1 MATLGVLSNYSLPGL
16 KVSNNNLSKILI
28 STGNKTLTA
37 DNNNLKDIGMIGN
50 GSSTKNMRKK
60 QKLIPI
66 DGLGGDDDEN
76 IPPSEIQPPAK
87 KLKVLQESN
96 GVIVTKS
103 LGKVPQKS
111 TLPQAVARR
120 NARERNRVKQVN
132 NGFATLRQHIPEEV
146 AEAFEAAGNGR
157 GTSKKL
163 SKVETLR
170 MAVEYIRSLERILG
184 IDTDDNSDYFPNIKQ
199 EILSDFGPISPLDD
213 QYEDSNYDPDETTF
227 FNSTSMSLLDEPPQ
241 QLPDITTIN
250 GQQYLRIPGTNT
262 YQLITSQVFDH
273 FDNDNDVLVP
283 TSPVS
288 ICVSDTAPL
297 SPATNNF
304 MSSTSPTSSSP
315 CTSTG
320 TLLPSASTILNCRR
334 RAPNSSSSPIGFYS
348 GSSSSN
354 NNNSSNTNAD
364 DHLTTH
370 YNENAAGV
378 IVTSAAAATT
388 TTIKV
393 ENNSHTTNSNN
404 SNIVGVGVVSEES
417 MMETIDWWDAHTP
430 KSDSSIIKEEIF

>member
-50 GSSTKNMRKK
+50 GGKTMRKK
-60 QKLIPI
+60 QKLMPI
-66 DGLGGDDDEN
+66 DGLGGGDDEN
-76 IPPSEIQPPAK
+76 VPPSEVQQPNK

-103 LGKVPQKS
+103 VGKVAQKS

-227 FNSTSMSLLDEPPQ
+227 FNSTSMSLLDEPSQ

-297 SPATNNF
+297 SPATNHF
-304 MSSTSPTSSSP
+304 MSSTSSPTSSSSP
-315 CTSTG
+315 CTG

-348 GSSSSN
+348 GSGTTTTTNSN
-354 NNNSSNTNAD
+354 SNAD
-364 DHLTTH
+364 DHHSTH
-370 YNENAAGV
+370 YNENAAGA
-378 IVTSAAAATT
+378 IVTSATAAT

-393 ENNSHTTNSNN
+393 EHNSHTSSNN
-404 SNIVGVGVVSEES
+404 SNVVGVGVVSEES

>member
-50 GSSTKNMRKK
+50 GGKTMRKK

-66 DGLGGDDDEN
+66 DGLGGGDDEN
-76 IPPSEIQPPAK
+76 VPPSEVQPPTK

-103 LGKVPQKS
+103 VGKVAQKS

-184 IDTDDNSDYFPNIKQ
+184 IDTDDSSDYFPNIKQ

-227 FNSTSMSLLDEPPQ
+227 FNSTSMSLLDETSQ

-304 MSSTSPTSSSP
+304 MSSTSSPTSSSSP
-315 CTSTG
+315 CTG

-348 GSSSSN
+348 GSGSTTTTT
-354 NNNSSNTNAD
+354 NSNAD
-364 DHLTTH
+364 DHHSTH

-378 IVTSAAAATT
+378 IVTSATAAT

-393 ENNSHTTNSNN
+393 ENNSHTTSNN
-404 SNIVGVGVVSEES
+404 SNVVGVGVVSEES

>member
-50 GSSTKNMRKK
+50 GKTMRKK

-66 DGLGGDDDEN
+66 DGFGGDDEN
-76 IPPSEIQPPAK
+76 TPPSDVQPPAK

-103 LGKVPQKS
+103 VGKQPQKS

-132 NGFATLRQHIPEEV
+132 NGFQTLRQHIPEEV

-170 MAVEYIRSLERILG
+170 MAVEYIRSLERVLG
-184 IDTDDNSDYFPNIKQ
+184 IDTDENSDYFPNIKQ
-199 EILSDFGPISPLDD
+199 EIFSDFGPISPLDD
-213 QYEDSNYDPDETTF
+213 QYEDSNYDPDETAF
-227 FNSTSMSLLDEPPQ
+227 FNSTSISLLDEPQPSPQ

-273 FDNDNDVLVP
+273 FNDDDVLVP

-288 ICVSDTAPL
+288 LCVSDTAPL
-297 SPATNNF
+297 SPATSRF
-304 MSSTSPTSSSP
+304 MSSSTSSPKS
-315 CTSTG
+315 

-348 GSSSSN
+348 
-354 NNNSSNTNAD
+354 NAD
-364 DHLTTH
+364 DQQQHQQTN

-378 IVTSAAAATT
+378 IVTSAVTAATAPGTRTT

-393 ENNSHTTNSNN
+393 ENNSHTTNNN
-404 SNIVGVGVVSEES
+404 VGVSEES

-430 KSDSSIIKEEIF
+430 KSDTSIIKEEIFS

>member
-37 DNNNLKDIGMIGN
+37 DNNNLKDIGMIGS
-50 GSSTKNMRKK
+50 GKNAMRKK

-66 DGLGGDDDEN
+66 GGDDDEN
-76 IPPSEIQPPAK
+76 TPPSNELQPAK
-87 KLKVLQESN
+87 KLKVLQQSN
-96 GVIVTKS
+96 GVIVSKTV
-103 LGKVPQKS
+103 GKPQQKS

-184 IDTDDNSDYFPNIKQ
+184 IDTEEHNSFYPNIKQ
-199 EILSDFGPISPLDD
+199 EMFSDFGPISPLDD
-213 QYEDSNYDPDETTF
+213 QYEDSNYDPDETF
-227 FNSTSMSLLDEPPQ
+227 FSNTSTSMSLLDEPQTQ

-262 YQLITSQVFDH
+262 YQLISSQVFDH
-273 FDNDNDVLVP
+273 FDNDNNDIVVATAA

-288 ICVSDTAPL
+288 LCVSDTAPL

-304 MSSTSPTSSSP
+304 SVTSPASSP
-315 CTSTG
+315 RPIG

-334 RAPNSSSSPIGFYS
+334 RAPNSCSSPIGFYNS
-348 GSSSSN
+348 NSN
-354 NNNSSNTNAD
+354 NSVPD
-364 DHLTTH
+364 
-370 YNENAAGV
+370 NENASGV
-378 IVTSAAAATT
+378 IVASATAAATNA
-388 TTIKV
+388 IKV
-393 ENNSHTTNSNN
+393 ENNSRTTNS
-404 SNIVGVGVVSEES
+404 SVGVVCEES
-417 MMETIDWWDAHTP
+417 MIETIDWWDAHTP